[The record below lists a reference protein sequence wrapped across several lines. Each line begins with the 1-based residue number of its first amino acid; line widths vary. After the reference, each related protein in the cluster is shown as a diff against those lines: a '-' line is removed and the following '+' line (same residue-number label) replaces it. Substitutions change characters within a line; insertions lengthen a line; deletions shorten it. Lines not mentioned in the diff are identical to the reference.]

1 MDILLEKISRASDK
15 IIESNPMM
23 DMTEKQM
30 LNLINE
36 DELFTIT
43 MTATCPT
50 SFLICC

>member
-1 MDILLEKISRASDK
+1 MDILLEKISKASDE
-15 IIESNPMM
+15 IIDSNPMM

-36 DELFTIT
+36 DELFVIT

>member
-36 DELFTIT
+36 DELFVVT
-43 MTATCPT
+43 MTAVCPT
-50 SFLICC
+50 SYVFCC